1 MLIPLDGRNK
11 LGTTEIEKSVTES
24 RGAGKFTRIR
34 DSPKTG
40 GKGAEVRH
48 SMRVEKTSPD

>member
-24 RGAGKFTRIR
+24 RGAGKFTRIG
-34 DSPKTG
+34 DSKKTG